1 MRKLTYL
8 PILEPSVDGYDVF
21 YPDLPD
27 CISFGKDIEEAQQM
41 AKEALALHIY
51 GIEKNGD
58 PIPKLSKK
66 LEADDIEECIVTA
79 VTILPDLVKNAMDN
93 RKVKTNV
100 TIPA

>member
-1 MRKLTYL
+1 M
-8 PILEPSVDGYDVF
+8 VN
-21 YPDLPD
+21 PDLPD

-41 AKEALALHIY
+41 VKEALALQIY

-58 PIPKLSKK
+58 PIPKPSKK

-93 RKVKTNV
+93 QKVKTNV
-100 TIPA
+100 AIPA

>member
-51 GIEKNGD
+51 GIEKTVIRSQNFRKSLKLTTLKSVSSRRLQFY
-58 PIPKLSKK
+58 PI
-66 LEADDIEECIVTA
+66 
-79 VTILPDLVKNAMDN
+79 
-93 RKVKTNV
+93 
-100 TIPA
+100 